1 MRLEQTAPHKTINGV
16 DLLLILLV
24 TFTWGINYPIMKFVI
39 SHYPPASFRTFSFLL
54 GCLSLGLYSKV
65 TGQTLRIP
73 KPERAL
79 LFRLALPNMVL
90 WHLGLIYGIAL
101 LHSGRA
107 AIVGYTMPVWAYLF
121 SLFFFKAEF
130 NYRIAMGVVCSLGA
144 TLLLAQEEF
153 SHFAGQPLGLLFTLL
168 AALSWGLGTAM
179 TRHAKFSFSVLAMT
193 FWMLFLAFVV
203 FAVLA
208 LMFEYPSWRWPNELE
223 WLGTAYSGVV
233 TFAISYL
240 AWFKVA
246 RKLSP
251 VASGLS
257 IMLVPILGLTSGWLI
272 LGEQIAWSDIAA
284 LVLILAAMALV
295 LWPTSKPKIQAQA

>member
-1 MRLEQTAPHKTINGV
+1 MSSVLLRTI
-16 DLLLILLV
+16 ILLTISN
-24 TFTWGINYPIMKFVI
+24 TFMTFAWYAHLRNLSDRKWWIAAL
-39 SHYPPASFRTFSFLL
+39 AS
-54 GCLSLGLYSKV
+54 
-65 TGQTLRIP
+65 
-73 KPERAL
+73 
-79 LFRLALPNMVL
+79 
-90 WHLGLIYGIAL
+90 WGIAL
-101 LHSGRA
+101 LEYLFQVPANR
-107 AIVGYTMPVWAYLF
+107 IGYTQF
-121 SLFFFKAEF
+121 SLGQLKILQE
-130 NYRIAMGVVCSLGA
+130 VL
-144 TLLLAQEEF
+144 TLAVF
-153 SHFAGQPLGLLFTLL
+153 
-168 AALSWGLGTAM
+168 M
-179 TRHAKFSFSVLAMT
+179 
-193 FWMLFLAFVV
+193 V